1 MLHGTVPVLFE
12 SSDDHAVVQDP
23 VNKDWVALLES
34 VDEERF
40 GTGVRRY
47 YLALSHFR
55 RQRTRSAL
63 PGQLEIVAVGK
74 QQAQQEMLAVWE
86 QRKASRQLSEG
97 EQGADVLVN
106 AAPPNVDDLPEAL
119 RDFTKSPPPLRD
131 ILSGG
136 GRPPAMRYAYCRRS
150 WQRRCSGS
158 VTLPR
163 RCTGCCVAIPPLR
176 VAAAFWDV
184 GHGSRRGSRPRA
196 DCPAERSA
204 RNSVK

>member
-34 VDEERF
+34 LDEERF
-40 GTGVRRY
+40 GSVVRRY
-47 YLALSHFR
+47 YLALSHLR
-55 RQRTRSAL
+55 RQRARSAL

-106 AAPPNVDDLPEAL
+106 AAPPNVDD
-119 RDFTKSPPPLRD
+119 
-131 ILSGG
+131 
-136 GRPPAMRYAYCRRS
+136 
-150 WQRRCSGS
+150 
-158 VTLPR
+158 
-163 RCTGCCVAIPPLR
+163 
-176 VAAAFWDV
+176 
-184 GHGSRRGSRPRA
+184 
-196 DCPAERSA
+196 
-204 RNSVK
+204 